1 LTGWEAG
8 CAWQRVRSSH
18 RESWLM
24 QVGIIAALKEEIE
37 PLVQSLEG
45 VETSKWG
52 RRSVHERRIGDN
64 QVVALAGGVGKVK
77 AAACTQ
83 YLIDRFSI
91 EALICTGVAG
101 AINPRLHTG
110 DVVVSQ
116 KTLQHDF
123 DPGDPKLL
131 KRFRK
136 RWLEADAELVKLA
149 LEAAKEVGL
158 ADRCRS
164 GKVLTG
170 DQAIVSQERRESLW
184 KTFRGD
190 CVDMESAAV
199 AQVCRLNGVPWVIV
213 RAISDSAEED
223 SVAEFRRNLR
233 EAAGTAARVAGRM
246 VESIR
251 PG

>member
-1 LTGWEAG
+1 
-8 CAWQRVRSSH
+8 
-18 RESWLM
+18 M

-37 PLVQSLEG
+37 PLVESMQD

-52 RRSVHERRIGDN
+52 RRSLHQGRIGDCH
-64 QVVALAGGVGKVK
+64 VVAVAGGVGKVK

-83 YLIDRFSI
+83 YLIDRFSLD
-91 EALICTGVAG
+91 ALICTGVAG
-101 AINPRLHTG
+101 AVNPRLKTG
-110 DVVVSQ
+110 DIVISE

-123 DPGDPKLL
+123 NPGDPELL
-131 KRFRK
+131 KKFRK
-136 RWLEADAELVKLA
+136 RWVQADAGLVKLA
-149 LEAAKEVGL
+149 REAAREAGL
-158 ADRCRS
+158 ADRCHA

-170 DQAIVSQERRESLW
+170 DQAIVSRERRQWLW

-199 AQVCRLNGVPWVIV
+199 AQVCRLNAVPWVVV

-233 EAAGTAARVAGRM
+233 EGASLAAKVAVGIVDSFRT
-246 VESIR
+246 
-251 PG
+251 G